1 MKIEQFYD
9 KGLAHGSY
17 GIISEGHMA
26 VIDPG
31 RDPQP
36 YYEYAK
42 KNNAVIVAV
51 FETHPHADFISSH
64 LEISKTTG
72 AKIYVSKL
80 LGAEYSHESFDDGD
94 VLQLGSIKL
103 KAMNTPGHSPDSIT
117 ILLDDENGKQVAA
130 FTGDTLFVG
139 DVGRPDLRE
148 SVGNITA
155 KREEL
160 ARMMYKS
167 TREKLMK
174 LNEDVLVYPAHGP
187 GSLCGKGMSSD
198 LYSDIGKELRTNY
211 ALQPMNEDEF
221 VKTLLDNQPFIPK
234 YFGYDVELNKRGADN
249 FEESLK
255 KIKHISSENEIE
267 KGATVIDSRNQDAF
281 KEGHLTGAINI
292 PNGGKFETWLG
303 SVVGPGEKFYLIA
316 ENETT
321 LNAVLIKAAK
331 IGYEKN
337 ISGALAKK
345 EIINISDDLLNVD
358 LFAENTDKYT
368 IIDARNWDEIKSGKP
383 FPESLEIPLPELRD
397 RVKEIPTNKPI
408 VVHCAAGYRSAI
420 ASSIVKSA
428 LPGSKVFDL
437 GEPIKNFPVQV

>member
-1 MKIEQFYD
+1 
-9 KGLAHGSY
+9 
-17 GIISEGHMA
+17 MA
-26 VIDPG
+26 VIDPA
-31 RDPQP
+31 RDPKP
-36 YYEYAK
+36 YYEFAK
-42 KNNAVIVAV
+42 KNSAVISAV
-51 FETHPHADFISSH
+51 FETHPHADFVSSH

-72 AKIYVSKL
+72 ATIYVSKL
-80 LGAEYSHESFDDGD
+80 LGAEYPHTGFDDGD
-94 VLQLGSIKL
+94 ALQLGKVKL
-103 KAMNTPGHSPDSIT
+103 KAVNTPGHSPDSIT
-117 ILLDDENGKQVAA
+117 ILLEDETGKQIAA

-174 LNEDVLVYPAHGP
+174 MNEDVLVYPAHGQ
-187 GSLCGKGMSSD
+187 GSLCGKGMSTD

-234 YFGYDVELNKRGADN
+234 YFGYDVEVNKKGADN

-255 KIKHISSENEIE
+255 RVKHITSENEIE
-267 KGATVIDSRNQDAF
+267 KGVLVVDARNQCDF
-281 KEGHLTGAINI
+281 KAGHLSGAINI

-303 SVVGPGEKFYLIA
+303 SVINPGEKFYLIA
-316 ENETT
+316 EDEKT
-321 LNAVLIKAAK
+321 LNAVLVKASK
-331 IGYEKN
+331 IGYEKS
-337 ISGALAKK
+337 IAGALAKK
-345 EIINISDDLLNVD
+345 EINNTPEELLNVD
-358 LFAENTDKYT
+358 AFAENTNQYT

-397 RVKEIPTNKPI
+397 RIKEIPTGKPI

-420 ASSIVKSA
+420 ASSIVQSA
-428 LPGSKVFDL
+428 LPASKVFDL